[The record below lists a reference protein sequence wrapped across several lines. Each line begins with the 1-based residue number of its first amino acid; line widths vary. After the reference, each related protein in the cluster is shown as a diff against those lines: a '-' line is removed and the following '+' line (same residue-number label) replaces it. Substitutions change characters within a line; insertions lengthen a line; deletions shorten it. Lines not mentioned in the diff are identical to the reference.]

1 LIFPVE
7 FKLWHLTV
15 SAHQVLEVA
24 GWTAGSALFVAL
36 RRRFAG
42 PSLADERG
50 LWVIVGCL
58 AGAALGSKVLAIL
71 ESLHAYWPVYNQ
83 PGLLLGGK
91 TIVGGLAGG
100 WAGVEIAKRA
110 VGIRQSTGDRFVFPI
125 LLGLA
130 IGRVGCFLEG
140 LPDHTYGIATSL
152 PWAVDFGDGVR
163 RHPTQLYEVVFCV
176 LLAIGLLFYLRRKRP
191 PGELFQLFALWYFLW
206 RFAVEFIKPR
216 ETYGGLSPI
225 QMVCIV
231 AALAAARNIH
241 RLRRQSRDPS
251 TPAPIAAGGG
261 GG

>member
-1 LIFPVE
+1 LVFPVE
-7 FKLWHLTV
+7 FKLWHFAI
-15 SAHQVLEVA
+15 SAHEVLEFA
-24 GWTAGSALFVAL
+24 GWTAGSILFVAL

-42 PSLADERG
+42 PPLNDERG

-58 AGAALGSKVLAIL
+58 AGAALGSKLLAIL

-100 WAGVEIAKRA
+100 WAGVEIAKHA

-140 LPDHTYGIATSL
+140 LPDHTYGIATNL
-152 PWAVDFGDGVR
+152 PWGVDFGDGIR
-163 RHPTQLYEVVFCV
+163 RHPTQLYEVVFCI
-176 LLAIGLLFYLRRKRP
+176 LFGLYLWFHLRRARAT
-191 PGELFQLFALWYFLW
+191 GELFQIFALGYFSW

-225 QMVCIV
+225 QMVSLV
-231 AALAAARNIH
+231 AALVAARNIRRIRH
-241 RLRRQSRDPS
+241 RVGGQSA
-251 TPAPIAAGGG
+251 PAATVARGGNG
-261 GG
+261 

>member
-7 FKLWHLTV
+7 FRLWHFTI
-15 SAHQVLEVA
+15 SAHEALEVGGYA
-24 GWTAGSALFVAL
+24 AGSMLFVAL

-42 PSLADERG
+42 PPLNDERG

-58 AGAALGSKVLAIL
+58 AGAALGSKLLAIL

-83 PGLLLGGK
+83 PGLLLGGR

-100 WAGVEIAKRA
+100 WAGVEIAKHA

-140 LPDHTYGIATSL
+140 LPDHTYGIATNL
-152 PWAVDFGDGVR
+152 PWGIDFGDGVR
-163 RHPTQLYEVVFCV
+163 RHPTQLYEVAFCI
-176 LLAIGLLFYLRRKRP
+176 LFGLYLLFHLRRARP
-191 PGELFQLFALWYFLW
+191 AGERFQLLVLGYFSW

-225 QMVCIV
+225 QIV
-231 AALAAARNIH
+231 SLIAALVATRNI
-241 RLRRQSRDPS
+241 RRIRHQARGESAS
-251 TPAPIAAGGG
+251 AAIAAGGG
-261 GG
+261 NG